1 MAFVPCHACLCLVR
15 VAVDVCVVLWLCD
28 CSTYDTVYSNQ
39 FYHSSLDNSDH
50 ANAVRL
56 LAHHTHRRGIC

>member
-1 MAFVPCHACLCLVR
+1 MPASAWCPWRLTYVLCYGCG
-15 VAVDVCVVLWLCD
+15 DY
-28 CSTYDTVYSNQ
+28 STYDTVYSNQ